1 MGWAILSLI
10 ISQSPVNSHLDLPI
24 VRSHLRMVV
33 VAAERRRGLGMRS
46 LETVLARAGK
56 TKDQFYA
63 HCDQIAAPYRAW
75 MFEMAEDN
83 DGAWTNEEILAS
95 AKAVYAVWEDR
106 SKPNGIGVLWVKGF
120 LFLTGNTT
128 VAHKSAHTT
137 AIKCG
142 SEAEA
147 RLLIQ

>member
-1 MGWAILSLI
+1 MQSINAAREKDARLRRLLCPVRWLSVPWVGWAILSLI
-10 ISQSPVNSHLDLPI
+10 ISPSPVNSHLDLPI

-75 MFEMAEDN
+75 
-83 DGAWTNEEILAS
+83 
-95 AKAVYAVWEDR
+95 
-106 SKPNGIGVLWVKGF
+106 
-120 LFLTGNTT
+120 
-128 VAHKSAHTT
+128 
-137 AIKCG
+137 
-142 SEAEA
+142 
-147 RLLIQ
+147 

>member
-1 MGWAILSLI
+1 
-10 ISQSPVNSHLDLPI
+10 
-24 VRSHLRMVV
+24 
-33 VAAERRRGLGMRS
+33 MRS

-56 TKDQFYA
+56 
-63 HCDQIAAPYRAW
+63 
-75 MFEMAEDN
+75 
-83 DGAWTNEEILAS
+83 GAWTNEEILAS

-128 VAHKSAHTT
+128 AAHKSTHTT